1 MGVGVG
7 SGVAVGSG
15 VVEAAIRSM
24 SKSALCQGW
33 SGTGQVR
40 VPAVESSVAEDAG
53 SERDTEPF
61 SSMKSSLWPERED
74 KGERDRTTEPL
85 SHLRPVME
93 VDVPSIEKAAGF
105 MTPLDPSTPTPDP
118 SVTVSKKAS

>member
-33 SGTGQVR
+33 SETDHGEGAGGGVR
-40 VPAVESSVAEDAG
+40 RG
-53 SERDTEPF
+53 GGR
-61 SSMKSSLWPERED
+61 
-74 KGERDRTTEPL
+74 G
-85 SHLRPVME
+85 
-93 VDVPSIEKAAGF
+93 
-105 MTPLDPSTPTPDP
+105 
-118 SVTVSKKAS
+118 